1 MILSSEASLGSMGR
15 VYEEAPSRIS
25 LLSDKFIKN
34 CDKKIIISLREPI
47 SWIESIYS
55 QQIHQGLTP
64 NIDDFIKKACSAKYF
79 HYKNLLDLIFSFID
93 KKNVMIIPYTDIVVK
108 DILKEIGFSRN
119 YVNSYKLKNKAIFL

>member
-1 MILSSEASLGSMGR
+1 M
-15 VYEEAPSRIS
+15 YEEAPSRIS

-64 NIDDFIKKACSAKYF
+64 NIDDFIKKAC
-79 HYKNLLDLIFSFID
+79 
-93 KKNVMIIPYTDIVVK
+93 
-108 DILKEIGFSRN
+108 
-119 YVNSYKLKNKAIFL
+119 